1 MKNIFIPL
9 FLLFFT
15 LNLYSQED
23 RWGLTVNG
31 GLAIPTG
38 DFSNYYDN
46 GYTFSA
52 GAIYDFKF
60 STRLSI
66 ILGYTRWELNQNEF
80 NRSLEQDSVRFEGTA
95 PISTIPLLLQL
106 KWYGT
111 QERLKLYALI
121 EGGFYFNRS
130 EFSGNVFVADTLIGS
145 ISGKESSTNTGINL
159 GLGLSFS
166 ISENIEFDFT
176 GKYHIVSVN
185 NSYNFTN
192 TNQSATI
199 NSDQFWSLT
208 AGISIILIE

>member
-1 MKNIFIPL
+1 M
-9 FLLFFT
+9 
-15 LNLYSQED
+15 
-23 RWGLTVNG
+23 GLTANG

-60 STRLSI
+60 STRLAI
-66 ILGYTRWELNQNEF
+66 TLGYTRWELNQQEF

-111 QERLKLYALI
+111 QERLKFYALI
-121 EGGFYFNRS
+121 EGGFYFNSS
-130 EFSGNVFVADTLIGS
+130 EFSGDVFVADTLIGS

-159 GLGLSFS
+159 GLGISFNV
-166 ISENIEFDFT
+166 SENIEFDLA

-185 NSYNFTN
+185 NSYSFTN
-192 TNQSATI
+192 TNQSSTI
-199 NSDQFWSLT
+199 NSDQYWSLT